1 MLVLALFLAVLVGTV
16 SGAQAATYSGIVVDA
31 KTGKT
36 LYGYREDERAYPAS
50 LTKMMTLYMLFEAM
64 DAGKVSKST
73 RIVFSSHAASMQP
86 TKLGIKPGRSINAE
100 QAILALVTKSANDV
114 AAAVAEH
121 LGGTE
126 SGFASMMTTKAREI
140 GMANTVF
147 KNASGLPN
155 SRQVTTARDMARL
168 GIALREHFPQYYDY
182 FSTRVFTYGG
192 RRMGNHNR
200 LLGHVK
206 GMDGIKTG
214 YTRASGFNLVSSVE
228 TDGRSIVAVVMGGRS
243 GKSRNAQ
250 MVKIIRENLRKASRG
265 EDRIVV
271 ARRGINRFE
280 VAKLPENGPAPV
292 FRISTLDPASQR
304 IASAHLAS
312 ASGSGFDVAAIQ
324 EKLYR
329 LAGRE
334 LPVPSPSPVSER
346 EVDTVKTAAVNP
358 VAYAPDTE
366 KAAPA
371 VEAIARNQSGWQIQI
386 AAVPERDAAVEILEK
401 ARGSARGLLKKYRNY
416 TEAVEKN
423 DVTLYRARFSG
434 FASKDE
440 AWGACGALKKK
451 NFACLAIYN

>member
-36 LYGYREDERAYPAS
+36 LYGYREDAKAYPAS

-73 RIVFSSHAASMQP
+73 RIVFSRHAASMQP
-86 TKLGIKPGRSINAE
+86 TKLGIKPGRSITAE

-126 SGFASMMTTKAREI
+126 SGFASMMTTKAHEI
-140 GMANTVF
+140 GMTKTVF

-182 FSTRVFTYGG
+182 FSTRVFTYSG

-200 LLGHVK
+200 LLGRVK

-280 VAKLPENGPAPV
+280 IAKLPENGPAPV

-329 LAGRE
+329 LAGRA
-334 LPVPSPSPVSER
+334 LPVPSPSPVSSR
-346 EVDTVKTAAVNP
+346 EVDIVQTAAVNP

-386 AAVPERDAAVEILEK
+386 AAVPGREAAVEILEK
-401 ARGSARGLLKKYRNY
+401 ARGSARSLLKKYRNY
-416 TEAVEKN
+416 TEVVEKN
-423 DVTLYRARFSG
+423 NVTLYRARFSG